1 MHLLLVSATA
11 FEIRETAHWLTTL
24 SATHNIPDT
33 ELLISGIGQL
43 QTAYA
48 LQKKIMFRRPELIVQ
63 AGFGGGPNQGDIGK
77 AYAIHSET
85 LSDLGALDKEG
96 FHDLFEL
103 GLEKSDQFPFRK
115 GKLENPYRKLLD
127 WCGLPV
133 LDGHTVNEIKSSDSK
148 SFQRNELPVVE
159 SMEGAALHFVCLMEK
174 IPFLQIRAV
183 SNVTGD
189 RDKSRWKIPEAQH
202 ILHQTLSSLLQKLN
216 TSDETLFRI

>member
-1 MHLLLVSATA
+1 
-11 FEIRETAHWLTTL
+11 
-24 SATHNIPDT
+24 
-33 ELLISGIGQL
+33 
-43 QTAYA
+43 
-48 LQKKIMFRRPELIVQ
+48 
-63 AGFGGGPNQGDIGK
+63 
-77 AYAIHSET
+77 
-85 LSDLGALDKEG
+85 
-96 FHDLFEL
+96 
-103 GLEKSDQFPFRK
+103 
-115 GKLENPYRKLLD
+115 
-127 WCGLPV
+127 
-133 LDGHTVNEIKSSDSK
+133 VNEIKSSDSK